1 MNHDWTTGPYAAF
14 LQGLLPMDDPRPAQ
28 PLHQA
33 LQAAELDAAL
43 LRIYGQPLFDE
54 QKPVLVSQWSKYFF
68 MHWWPAILVTQLVRG
83 WYLPLQLDQLGL
95 VLNERGLPL
104 GVKLLEEGEP
114 GEADESL
121 EPVVQASLRPFIER
135 LSAYGEVPTA
145 VLWGNAGDYLE
156 QATVRLQALGV
167 AVGPALALL
176 HSRKAADGRGNP
188 LYEPVRYLPDGKRQR
203 RSCCL
208 AYKVGWVGHCE
219 HCPLVGP

>member
-1 MNHDWTTGPYAAF
+1 MNHEWATGPCAGMLHGLVPAA
-14 LQGLLPMDDPRPAQ
+14 DPRPAI
-28 PLHQA
+28 PLDRA
-33 LQAAELDAAL
+33 LATAHLDAAL
-43 LRIYGQPLFDE
+43 LRIYGPALFAE

-68 MHWWPAILVTQLVRG
+68 MHWLPAVLVTQLAYG
-83 WYLPLQLDQLGL
+83 WYLPLQLDQLAL
-95 VLNERGLPL
+95 VLDERGLPL

-121 EPVVQASLRPFIER
+121 EPVVQASLRPFVER

-156 QATVRLQALGV
+156 QAVVRLQALGV

-176 HSRKAADGRGNP
+176 QARKAADGRGNP

-208 AYKVGWVGHCE
+208 AYKVEWVGPCE
-219 HCPLVGP
+219 HCPLVA